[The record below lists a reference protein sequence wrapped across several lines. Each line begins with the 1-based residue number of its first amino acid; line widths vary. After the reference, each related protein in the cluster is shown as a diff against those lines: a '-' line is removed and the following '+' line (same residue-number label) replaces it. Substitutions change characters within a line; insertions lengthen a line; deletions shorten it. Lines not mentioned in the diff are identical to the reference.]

1 MTRRYPDERSPA
13 LPCRSRARRVP
24 PGPGRWPRDDE
35 ITRELGTAT
44 HYCVIAQGR
53 PDAGP
58 LAVWIEFGTQEADG
72 RNRRELGELFAR
84 WDHERIAE
92 ARATLDGEQAPFAT
106 FAAVLFDYLRLP
118 VMAGPVTARHAE
130 IAQHRAMTA
139 ALKAPI
145 QSTRRH

>member
-1 MTRRYPDERSPA
+1 MNDPLSYLAGVVRDVFRD
-13 LPCRSRARRVP
+13 V

-53 PDAGP
+53 PDGGP
-58 LAVWIEFGTQEADG
+58 LAVWIEFGTQDADG

-84 WDHERIAE
+84 WDGERIAE

-145 QSTRRH
+145 RSTRRH